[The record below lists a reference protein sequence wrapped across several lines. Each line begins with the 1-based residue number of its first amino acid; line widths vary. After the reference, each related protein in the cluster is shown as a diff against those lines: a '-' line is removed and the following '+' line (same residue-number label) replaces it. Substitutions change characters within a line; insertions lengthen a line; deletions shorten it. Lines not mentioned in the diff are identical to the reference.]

1 MSADRSLFLESPS
14 RRVAIYRNELLP
26 WSETFVRAQAETLER
41 YSPLYLGMERLTN
54 GLSLNGPIVTATSQ
68 GSRLRRV
75 ARAAFLE
82 TGWSPGLQ
90 RQLRSLHPLL
100 LHAHFATDACVVL
113 PLARRSRLPL
123 IVTLHGYDVT
133 TSDESHRATRLGR
146 LYLRR
151 RAQLFASAGAFL
163 CVSRFIQRT
172 ALERGY
178 PAEKLVHCPIGVPLD
193 FFSARENA
201 PREEIVLFTGR
212 LVEKK
217 GCAHLLQ
224 AMIQVEARCPSVRLI
239 ILGDGPLRKP
249 LEAIARRTLRN
260 CHFLGAQPI
269 AVVKRWM
276 QRSRVFCVPSI
287 TAASGDAEGLGMVFC
302 EAQACGL
309 PVVSTLSGGIPEVVE
324 HGVTGLLVEEG
335 DTRGLAASIE
345 HYLTGRIRWHDAS
358 RAARQRT
365 ERCFDLNRQTEQ
377 LETYYDRVLDLES
390 RESGAEVNQ
399 YECRLQHR

>member
-1 MSADRSLFLESPS
+1 MSADRTLFLESPT

-26 WSETFVRAQAETLER
+26 WSETFVRAQAEALER
-41 YSPLYLGMERLTN
+41 YSPLYLGMERLTH
-54 GLSLNGPIVTATSQ
+54 GLSLNSPVLTATSQ
-68 GSRLRRV
+68 GSRLRRL
-75 ARAAFLE
+75 ARATFLE
-82 TGWSPGLQ
+82 TGWSPGLG
-90 RQLRSLHPLL
+90 RHLRPLHPLL

-113 PLARRSRLPL
+113 PLARRLHLPL

-133 TSDESHRATRLGR
+133 TSDESHRTTRLGR

-151 RAQLFASAGAFL
+151 REQLFASASAFL

-172 ALERGY
+172 ALERGF
-178 PAEKLVHCPIGVPLD
+178 PAEKLIHSPIGVPLD
-193 FFSARENA
+193 FFSTRENA
-201 PREEIVLFTGR
+201 PREDIVLFTGR

-224 AMIQVEARCPSVRLI
+224 AMIEVEARCPGVRLI

-249 LEAIARRTLRN
+249 LEVIARRTLRS

-324 HGVTGLLVEEG
+324 HGVTGLLAEEG
-335 DTRGLAASIE
+335 NPRELAACIE

-358 RAARQRT
+358 RAARRRI
-365 ERCFDLNRQTEQ
+365 ERLFNLKSQTEQ
-377 LETYYDRVLDLES
+377 LETYYDRILDLQS
-390 RESGAEVNQ
+390 RASGIEVNH
-399 YECRLQHR
+399 YECRMLHR